1 MGLPALFIH
10 FLNFVAPAL
19 AVGTLMGVFTAWS
32 SKKRKISSGLMPQ
45 IIQNTLWG
53 VGVFAMGLWLF
64 GNDGKMLS
72 YAAMV
77 LVVASYQWWC
87 MRV

>member
-19 AVGTLMGVFTAWS
+19 AVGTLMGVFSAWS
-32 SKKRKISSGLMPQ
+32 SKKRKISSGLMPL
-45 IIQNTLWG
+45 IMQNTLCG
-53 VGVFAMGLWLF
+53 VVALAMGLWWF

-77 LVVASYQWWC
+77 LVVASYQWWR